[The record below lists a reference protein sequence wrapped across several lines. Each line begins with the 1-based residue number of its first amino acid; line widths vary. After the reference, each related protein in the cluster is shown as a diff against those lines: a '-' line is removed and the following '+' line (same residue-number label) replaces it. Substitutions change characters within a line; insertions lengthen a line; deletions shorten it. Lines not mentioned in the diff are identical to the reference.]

1 MAGRDAGQCLA
12 DLADVIWRGAAAA
25 AGGIQEATGGE
36 LAQQPTR
43 NRRILIETPERVGQA
58 CIRVTRDVDRRHARK
73 RLDVR
78 AHLGRAQRAVD
89 AGGKGVG
96 VLDGVPPG
104 FDGLAGEV
112 APASID
118 DRDRDEEGQLRR
130 DLFDRRD
137 RRLGVE
143 RIEDRLDQQ
152 EVDASVAQPARGHRV
167 AVTKLVECDGA
178 VRGIVDIGRK
188 RKGDVGRAERARYEP
203 VLVSVDDRPRQ
214 PRARDVDLVRQVLE
228 PVVRLRDR
236 GRCERVRGDQV
247 GACLQVLTMDAA
259 DHVRSRQVED
269 VDVVLE
275 QLGVVAEPLAAPVLF
290 GQALFL
296 QQHADRPVK
305 DHDPLLEQPI
315 ETLANGGG
323 CRGDGRHLDP

>member
-1 MAGRDAGQCLA
+1 M
-12 DLADVIWRGAAAA
+12 IWGGATAAP
-25 AGGIQEATGGE
+25 GGVQETARRE
-36 LAQQPTR
+36 LAQQPAR
-43 NRRILIETPERVGQA
+43 DRRVLVETAERVGKA
-58 CIRVTRDVDRRHARK
+58 RVGVASDVDRRYARQ

-78 AHLGRAQRAVD
+78 AHFGRAQRAVD

-96 VLDGVPPG
+96 MLNRVPPRL
-104 FDGLAGEV
+104 DGLAGEV
-112 APASID
+112 APAPID
-118 DRDRDEEGQLRR
+118 DRDRDEQGQLGRHLL
-130 DLFDRRD
+130 DGGD

-143 RIEDRLDQQ
+143 GVEDRLDQK
-152 EVDASVAQPARGHRV
+152 EVDAAVAQPARGHGV
-167 AVTKLVECDGA
+167 AVTELVECHGA

-188 RKGDVGRAERARYEP
+188 RQGDVGRAERAGHEP
-203 VLVSVDDRPRQ
+203 VLVGVDGRPRQ

-236 GRCERVRGDQV
+236 GRCERVRGDEV

-290 GQALFL
+290 GQALLL
-296 QQHADRPVK
+296 QQHADRPVE

-315 ETLANGGG
+315 ETLANGG
-323 CRGDGRHLDP
+323 CRGGGRHLDP